1 MLPSQYFQ
9 QTLMKS
15 NKLKKRIYNA
25 NGQMKTSYSVAFTKK
40 DTSYLMKYVKQLTGR
55 DIRYIFTQQRRP
67 RTQSKI

>member
-25 NGQMKTSYSVAFTKK
+25 DGQMKTIYSVAFTKK

-55 DIRYIFTQQRRP
+55 DIGYIFTQQRRP